1 MAIEEASKFA
11 SGAEVRKL
19 FVTLFFVFVTCEPEK
34 LWEKNCE
41 YLCDGIEYHHTR
53 LYQYQHVRI
62 TTEQIKN
69 LALQEIEMLMKK
81 NGRSLRELAFQRIPY
96 PDMSSMDN
104 IGNPLIMQEMD
115 YDKLKLQ
122 EEFDRLRKGLNREQG
137 DIYENI
143 INSVDKEEGGLFFV
157 YGSGGTG
164 KTYLWNTIISS
175 LRARSKIVLAVA
187 SSGISS
193 LLLPGGRTAHSRF
206 KIPLKPNETSSC
218 NVIMQDDLAMLLKK
232 TDLIIWD
239 EAPMVHRYAFEA
251 VNKTMIDIM
260 STDDHVLGGDF
271 RQILPVVTKGSRE
284 QIVDASISRSTLW
297 DKFKIFELTRNMR
310 LSNSDANAAEQQKI
324 GEFAKWVLDVG
335 DGKIP
340 ATAINESEEKTWIQ
354 IPDDLLI
361 RCEQDHLHE
370 MVEAMYP
377 DLLANMHDH
386 EYLRNRSILAPTNK
400 SVKEIND
407 HVLAMIPKEEYEL
420 LSADSIDPESDNYQ
434 SAVVFYPKEFL
445 NEMEVSGLPS
455 HKLYLKVGVP
465 IMLLRNIDQAEGL
478 CNGTRMVV
486 KEVGKNVIQAVV
498 VTGKAAG
505 RTVLIPRIVMTLSE
519 TDHPFILRRRQFP
532 LKVCFAMTV
541 NKSQGQSLS
550 NVGIYLDEP
559 VFSHGQLYVAVSRTT
574 SRQGLKIA
582 IKKREGE
589 PEGRTR
595 NIVYQEIFNNLK

>member
-19 FVTLFFVFVTCEPEK
+19 FVTLLLYCHVTEPEK

-53 LYQYQHVRI
+53 LYQYQHVRL

-187 SSGISS
+187 SSGIAS
-193 LLLPGGRTAHSRF
+193 LLLPGGRTAHSWF

-260 STDDHVLGGDF
+260 STDGDVANTPPFGGKTVVLGGDF

-310 LSNSDANAAEQQKI
+310 LSNKTRRAKQKQQR
-324 GEFAKWVLDVG
+324 
-335 DGKIP
+335 
-340 ATAINESEEKTWIQ
+340 SENL
-354 IPDDLLI
+354 PSGFLML
-361 RCEQDHLHE
+361 E
-370 MVEAMYP
+370 MV
-377 DLLANMHDH
+377 
-386 EYLRNRSILAPTNK
+386 R
-400 SVKEIND
+400 
-407 HVLAMIPKEEYEL
+407 
-420 LSADSIDPESDNYQ
+420 YQ
-434 SAVVFYPKEFL
+434 
-445 NEMEVSGLPS
+445 
-455 HKLYLKVGVP
+455 
-465 IMLLRNIDQAEGL
+465 LLRLMNRKRRHGYKF
-478 CNGTRMVV
+478 RM
-486 KEVGKNVIQAVV
+486 
-498 VTGKAAG
+498 
-505 RTVLIPRIVMTLSE
+505 
-519 TDHPFILRRRQFP
+519 
-532 LKVCFAMTV
+532 
-541 NKSQGQSLS
+541 
-550 NVGIYLDEP
+550 
-559 VFSHGQLYVAVSRTT
+559 
-574 SRQGLKIA
+574 
-582 IKKREGE
+582 
-589 PEGRTR
+589 
-595 NIVYQEIFNNLK
+595 IF